1 MASYR
6 SGLDNIC
13 PICKGSLSLT
23 SSNVGVTIASA
34 QIKCVSPQVGTDSYC
49 GATWF
54 LSTKD
59 SF

>member
-1 MASYR
+1 MTTT
-6 SGLDNIC
+6 C
-13 PICKGSLSLT
+13 PICNGSLSLT
-23 SSNVGVTIASA
+23 SSIVGVTVASA
-34 QIKCVSPQVGTDSYC
+34 QIKCVKPQIGSESYC